1 MNLYRLFRLDKIEQN
16 MKFALCNETFETESF
31 ETGCS
36 LAALY
41 GYTGLEIAPYTLT
54 SDIATLSAPQRRQL
68 RETAEQSGLKI
79 LGLHWL
85 LAKTEGFYMTTP
97 DQEVR
102 KRTAEYFKELAR
114 LCAELGGSIMVCG
127 SPKQRNLLPGVSN
140 ANAMDYAADLFQQAA
155 PEFEKCGV
163 TLAFE
168 PLGKAETN
176 FLNTGAQAI
185 ELCKKVG
192 SESVKL
198 HLDCKAICGGETIS
212 VPEAIRRYKDWTV
225 HFHANDPNLRGP
237 GFGDLDFTP
246 IFQALKDTNYQGW
259 VSVEMFEYSLGREN
273 LAKESIRYMR
283 ECWDKVNDK

>member
-1 MNLYRLFRLDKIEQN
+1 

-31 ETGCS
+31 EAGCS
-36 LAALY
+36 LAALC

-54 SDIATLSAPQRRQL
+54 NDICSLSESKRRSL
-68 RETAEQSGLKI
+68 RVTAERSGLQI

-97 DQEVR
+97 DADVR
-102 KRTAEYFKELAR
+102 KRTADYFKDLAR
-114 LCAELGGSIMVCG
+114 LCADLGGKIMVCG

-140 ANAMDYAADLFQQAA
+140 EQAMNYAADLFQQAV
-155 PEFEKCGV
+155 PEFEKTGV
-163 TLAFE
+163 VLALE
-168 PLGKAETN
+168 PLGKAETD

-185 ELCKKVG
+185 ELCKKIG
-192 SESVKL
+192 SDSVKL

-212 VPEAIRRYKDWTV
+212 VPEAIRLYKDWTV

-237 GFGDLDFTP
+237 GFGDLDFVP
-246 IFQALKDTNYQGW
+246 VFEALKETDYRGW

-273 LAKESIRYMR
+273 LAKESIKYMQ
-283 ECWDKVNDK
+283 ECWNKVNK

>member
-1 MNLYRLFRLDKIEQN
+1 

-31 ETGCS
+31 EAGCS
-36 LAALY
+36 LAALC

-54 SDIATLSAPQRRQL
+54 SDIRSLTNMKRRNL
-68 RETAEQSGLKI
+68 RVAAERSGLSI

-85 LAKTEGFYMTTP
+85 LAKTEGYYMTSP
-97 DQEVR
+97 DADVQV
-102 KRTAEYFKELAR
+102 RTADYFKELAR
-114 LCAELGGSIMVCG
+114 LCAELGGNIMVCG
-127 SPKQRNLLPGVSN
+127 SPKQRNLLPGVSMEQ
-140 ANAMDYAADLFQQAA
+140 AMDYATATFQRAV

-168 PLGKAETN
+168 PLGKAETD

-185 ELCKKVG
+185 ELCKKIG
-192 SESVKL
+192 SDTCKL

-212 VPEAIRRYKDWTV
+212 VPEAIRLYKDWTV

-237 GFGDLDFTP
+237 GCGDLDFVP
-246 IFQALKDTNYQGW
+246 IFKALKETNYQGW

-273 LAKESIRYMR
+273 LARESIRYMR
-283 ECWDKVNDK
+283 ETWEKAAQ